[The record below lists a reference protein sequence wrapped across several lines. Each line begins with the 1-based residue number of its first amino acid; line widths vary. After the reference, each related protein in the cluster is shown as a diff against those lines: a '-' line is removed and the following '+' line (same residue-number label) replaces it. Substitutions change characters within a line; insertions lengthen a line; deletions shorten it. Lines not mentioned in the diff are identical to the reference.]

1 MKKIKFMLMCM
12 LAMLTGFSS
21 CSSSDDNDGNKP
33 MTNYVAISADGNT
46 IINEDDD
53 EEVKFN
59 ILIGNTLT
67 ADATI
72 NLSLEENDDNVATI
86 SPSSTIALKA
96 GAKTASFTVKSNKKS
111 LLKSDRVLTVKATFS
126 DANMKTDGKA
136 ATLTIKPD
144 SDIPVLTAEQQKL
157 IEGYKQNLNIDLTK
171 ILGKVKVD
179 TKVTFNDDDKID
191 INDNKDTRSF
201 SGVTII
207 TLSEKATADKPVLKM
222 VSNAMGMAAF
232 NYEMLR
238 KRTVEDTEFW
248 TQMPNGKAVMEN
260 INYDYNKETFTMT
273 LDGIEVNPADMSLKF
288 TGSKVTMYEEKIT
301 TVPFD
306 YTFSAWDRLKAKADA
321 NKSFVVDDGDT
332 KTEVSVK
339 DIIDGGGSLNPYS
352 FFDNTDIVTD
362 GENTDYT
369 TIYVAPTGKIDFTSG
384 KMTFAFP
391 WYLDNTYGCQRVE
404 ATYTFG
410 N

>member
-1 MKKIKFMLMCM
+1 MKKITFMLMCM

-33 MTNYVAISADGNT
+33 MTNYVAISADGNN

-53 EEVKFN
+53 DEVKFN
-59 ILIGNTLT
+59 ILIANTLT

-72 NLSLEENDDNVATI
+72 NLSLEGNDDNVATLT
-86 SPSSTIALKA
+86 PSTIALKA

-248 TQMPNGKAVMEN
+248 TQMPYSKAVMDN

-273 LDGIEVNPADMSLKF
+273 LDGIEVNPDMSLKF
-288 TGSKVTMYEEKIT
+288 TGSKVTMYDEEIT

-321 NKSFVVDDGDT
+321 NESFVVDDGET
-332 KTEVSVK
+332 KTEVPVQE
-339 DIIDGGGSLNPYS
+339 IIDGGGSLNPYT
-352 FFDNTDIVTD
+352 FFDNTDVIAD
-362 GENTDYT
+362 GEETEYK

-391 WYLDNTYGCQRVE
+391 WYLENTSGCQRIE

>member
-1 MKKIKFMLMCM
+1 MKKFKFMLMCM
-12 LAMLTGFSS
+12 LAMLTGFSA
-21 CSSSDDNDGNKP
+21 CSSSDDNDGDKQ
-33 MTNYVAISADGNT
+33 MTNYVSISAAGNN

-72 NLSLEENDDNVATI
+72 NLSLEGNDDNVATLT
-86 SPSSTIALKA
+86 PSTIALKA
-96 GAKTASFTVKSNKKS
+96 GTKTASFTVKSNKKS

-136 ATLTIKPD
+136 VTLTIKPD
-144 SDIPVLTAEQQKL
+144 SDIPILTAEQQKL

-238 KRTVEDTEFW
+238 KKTVEDTENW
-248 TQMPNGKAVMEN
+248 TQMPYGKAVMEN

-273 LDGIEVNPADMSLKF
+273 LDGIEVNPADMTLKF
-288 TGSKVTMYEEKIT
+288 TGSKVNVYEEEIT
-301 TVPFD
+301 TIPFD
-306 YTFSAWDRLKAKADA
+306 YTFSAWDRLKAMADA
-321 NKSFVVDDGDT
+321 NKSFVVDEGDT
-332 KTEVSVK
+332 KTEVSVQ
-339 DIIDGGGSLNPYS
+339 DIIDGGGSLNPYI
-352 FFDNTDIVTD
+352 FFDNTDFIAD
-362 GENTDYT
+362 GEETEYKN
-369 TIYVAPTGKIDFTSG
+369 IYVVPTGKIDFTSG

-391 WYLDNTYGCQRVE
+391 WYLENTYGCQRVE

>member
-1 MKKIKFMLMCM
+1 MKKITFMLMCM
-12 LAMLTGFSS
+12 LAMLTGFSA
-21 CSSSDDNDGNKP
+21 CSSSDNDGDKP
-33 MTNYVAISADGNT
+33 MTNYVSISAEGNN

-53 EEVKFN
+53 DEVKFN

-72 NLSLEENDDNVATI
+72 SLSLEGNDDNVATLT
-86 SPSSTIALKA
+86 PSTISLKA

-126 DANMKTDGKA
+126 DVNMKTDGKA
-136 ATLTIKPD
+136 VTLTIKPD

-222 VSNAMGMAAF
+222 VSNAMGMAAL

-238 KRTVEDTEFW
+238 KKTVEDTEYW
-248 TQMPNGKAVMEN
+248 TQMPYGKAVMEN

-273 LDGIEVNPADMSLKF
+273 LDGIEVNPDMSLKF
-288 TGSKVTMYEEKIT
+288 TGSKVNVYDKEIT

-306 YTFSAWDRLKAKADA
+306 YTFSAWNRLKAMADA
-321 NKSFVVDDGDT
+321 NESFVVDEGET
-332 KTEVSVK
+332 KTKVPVQN
-339 DIIDGGGSLNPYS
+339 IIDGGGSLNPYS
-352 FFDNTDIVTD
+352 FFDNTDVIAD
-362 GENTDYT
+362 GEETEYKN
-369 TIYVAPTGKIDFTSG
+369 IYVAPTGKIDFTNG
-384 KMTFAFP
+384 NMTFAFP
-391 WYLDNTYGCQRVE
+391 WYLENTTGCQRVE

>member
-1 MKKIKFMLMCM
+1 M
-12 LAMLTGFSS
+12 LAMLTGFSA
-21 CSSSDDNDGNKP
+21 CSSSDNDGDKQ
-33 MTNYVAISADGNT
+33 MTNYVSISAEGNN

-72 NLSLEENDDNVATI
+72 SLSLEGNDDNVATL
-86 SPSSTIALKA
+86 SSSTISLKA
-96 GAKTASFTVKSNKKS
+96 GAKTASFTIKSNKKS

-136 ATLTIKPD
+136 VTLTIKPD

-171 ILGKVKVD
+171 ILGKVKVV

-222 VSNAMGMAAF
+222 VSNAMGMATL

-238 KRTVEDTEFW
+238 KKTVEDTEYW
-248 TQMPNGKAVMEN
+248 TQMPFGRAVMEN

-273 LDGIEVNPADMSLKF
+273 LDGIEVNPDMSLKF
-288 TGSKVTMYEEKIT
+288 TGSKVNVYDKEIT

-306 YTFSAWDRLKAKADA
+306 YTFSAWDRLKAMADA
-321 NKSFVVDDGDT
+321 NKSFVVDEGDT
-332 KTEVSVK
+332 KTEVPVQ

-352 FFDNTDIVTD
+352 FFDNTDVVAD
-362 GENTDYT
+362 GEKTEYKN
-369 TIYVAPTGKIDFTSG
+369 IYVAPTGKIDFTNG
-384 KMTFAFP
+384 NMTFAFP
-391 WYLDNTYGCQRVE
+391 WYLENTTGCQRVE

>member
-1 MKKIKFMLMCM
+1 
-12 LAMLTGFSS
+12 
-21 CSSSDDNDGNKP
+21 
-33 MTNYVAISADGNT
+33 
-46 IINEDDD
+46 
-53 EEVKFN
+53 
-59 ILIGNTLT
+59 
-67 ADATI
+67 
-72 NLSLEENDDNVATI
+72 
-86 SPSSTIALKA
+86 
-96 GAKTASFTVKSNKKS
+96 
-111 LLKSDRVLTVKATFS
+111 
-126 DANMKTDGKA
+126 MKTDGKA
-136 ATLTIKPD
+136 VTLTIKPD

-222 VSNAMGMAAF
+222 VSNAMGMATF

-238 KRTVEDTEFW
+238 KKTVEDTESW
-248 TQMPNGKAVMEN
+248 TQMPYSKAVMEN
-260 INYDYNKETFTMT
+260 INYDYNKEKFTMT
-273 LDGIEVNPADMSLKF
+273 LDGIEVNADMSLKF
-288 TGSKVTMYEEKIT
+288 TGSKVTMYEEEIT

-306 YTFSAWDRLKAKADA
+306 YTFSAWDRLKAMADA
-321 NKSFVVDDGDT
+321 NKTFEVDEGDT
-332 KTEVSVK
+332 KANVPVQ

-352 FFDNTDIVTD
+352 FFDNTDVVAD
-362 GENTDYT
+362 GEETKYT
-369 TIYVAPTGKIDFTSG
+369 NIYVAPTGKIDFASG

-391 WYLDNTYGCQRVE
+391 WYLENTYGCQKVE
-404 ATYTFG
+404 AIYTFG

>member
-1 MKKIKFMLMCM
+1 MKKITFMLMCM
-12 LAMLTGFSS
+12 LAILTVFSA
-21 CSSSDDNDGNKP
+21 CSSSDNDGDKP
-33 MTNYVAISADGNT
+33 MTNYVSISAEGNN

-53 EEVKFN
+53 DEVKFN

-72 NLSLEENDDNVATI
+72 NLSLEGNDDNVATL
-86 SPSSTIALKA
+86 SSSTISLKA

-126 DANMKTDGKA
+126 DSNMKTDGKA
-136 ATLTIKPD
+136 VTLTIKPD

-171 ILGKVKVD
+171 ILGKVKVV

-191 INDNKDTRSF
+191 INNNQDTRSF

-238 KRTVEDTEFW
+238 KKTVEDTEYW
-248 TQMPNGKAVMEN
+248 TQMPYGKAVMEN
-260 INYDYNKETFTMT
+260 INYDNKKETFTMT
-273 LDGIEVNPADMSLKF
+273 LDGIEVNPDMSLKF
-288 TGSKVTMYEEKIT
+288 TGSKVNVYDEEIT

-306 YTFSAWDRLKAKADA
+306 YTFSAWNRLKAMADA

-332 KTEVSVK
+332 RTEVPVQ
-339 DIIDGGGSLNPYS
+339 DIIDGGGSLNPYF
-352 FFDNTDIVTD
+352 FFDNTDVIAD
-362 GENTDYT
+362 GEETEYKN
-369 TIYVAPTGKIDFTSG
+369 IYVAPTGKIDFTSG

-391 WYLDNTYGCQRVE
+391 WYLENTNGCQKVE

>member
-1 MKKIKFMLMCM
+1 M
-12 LAMLTGFSS
+12 LAMLTGFSA
-21 CSSSDDNDGNKP
+21 CSSSDNDDDKQ
-33 MTNYVAISADGNT
+33 MTNYVSISAEGNN

-53 EEVKFN
+53 DEVKFN

-72 NLSLEENDDNVATI
+72 SLSLEGNDDNVATLTPTTI
-86 SPSSTIALKA
+86 SLKA

-111 LLKSDRVLTVKATFS
+111 LLKSDRVLTIKATFS

-191 INDNKDTRSF
+191 INDNKNTRSF
-201 SGVTII
+201 SGITII

-238 KRTVEDTEFW
+238 KRTVEDTENW
-248 TQMPNGKAVMEN
+248 TQTPNGKAVMEN

-273 LDGIEVNPADMSLKF
+273 LDGIEVNPDMSLKF
-288 TGSKVTMYEEKIT
+288 TGSKVNIYDEEIT

-306 YTFSAWDRLKAKADA
+306 YTFSAWNRLKAMADA

-332 KTEVSVK
+332 KTEVSVQ
-339 DIIDGGGSLNPYS
+339 DIIGGGGSLNPYS

-391 WYLDNTYGCQRVE
+391 WYLENTYGCQRVE

>member
-1 MKKIKFMLMCM
+1 MKKITFMLMCM
-12 LAMLTGFSS
+12 LAMLTGFSA
-21 CSSSDDNDGNKP
+21 CSSSDNDGDKP
-33 MTNYVAISADGNT
+33 MTNYVSISAEGNN

-53 EEVKFN
+53 DEVKFN

-72 NLSLEENDDNVATI
+72 NLSLEGNDDNVATLT
-86 SPSSTIALKA
+86 PSTIALKA
-96 GAKTASFTVKSNKKS
+96 GAKTASFTVKSNKKN

-136 ATLTIKPD
+136 VTLTIKPD

-191 INDNKDTRSF
+191 INNNKDTRSF

-222 VSNAMGMAAF
+222 VSNAMGMAAL

-238 KRTVEDTEFW
+238 KKTVEDTEYW
-248 TQMPNGKAVMEN
+248 TQMPYGKAVMEN

-273 LDGIEVNPADMSLKF
+273 LDGIEVNRDMSLKF
-288 TGSKVTMYEEKIT
+288 TGSKVNIYDKEIT

-306 YTFSAWDRLKAKADA
+306 YTFSAWNRLKAMADA
-321 NKSFVVDDGDT
+321 NESFVVDEGET
-332 KTEVSVK
+332 KTKVPVQ
-339 DIIDGGGSLNPYS
+339 DIIDGGGSLNPYL
-352 FFDNTDIVTD
+352 FFDNTDVIAD
-362 GENTDYT
+362 GEETEYKN
-369 TIYVAPTGKIDFTSG
+369 IYVAPTGKIDFTNG

-391 WYLDNTYGCQRVE
+391 WYLENTNGCQRVE

>member
-1 MKKIKFMLMCM
+1 MKKFKFILMCM
-12 LAMLTGFSS
+12 LAMLTGFSA
-21 CSSSDDNDGNKP
+21 CSSSDDNDGKQ
-33 MTNYVAISADGNT
+33 MTNYVSISAAGNN

-72 NLSLEENDDNVATI
+72 NLSLEGNDDNVATLT
-86 SPSSTIALKA
+86 PSTIALKA

-136 ATLTIKPD
+136 VTLTINPD

-171 ILGKVKVD
+171 ILGKVKVE

-238 KRTVEDTEFW
+238 KRTVEDTEYW
-248 TQMPNGKAVMEN
+248 TQTPHGKAVMEN
-260 INYDYNKETFTMT
+260 INYDYNKEAFTMT
-273 LDGIEVNPADMSLKF
+273 LDGIEVNPADMTLKF
-288 TGSKVTMYEEKIT
+288 TGSKVDLYGEEIT

-306 YTFSAWDRLKAKADA
+306 YTFSAWDRLKAMADA
-321 NKSFVVDDGDT
+321 NKSFEVDEGDT
-332 KTEVSVK
+332 RTNVPVQE
-339 DIIDGGGSLNPYS
+339 IIDGGGSLNPYS
-352 FFDNTDIVTD
+352 FFDNTDVVAD
-362 GENTDYT
+362 GEATDYKN
-369 TIYVAPTGKIDFTSG
+369 IYVAPTGKIDFTSG

-391 WYLDNTYGCQRVE
+391 WYLNDTYGCQRVE

>member
-1 MKKIKFMLMCM
+1 MKKFKFILMCM
-12 LAMLTGFSS
+12 LAMLTGFSA
-21 CSSSDDNDGNKP
+21 CSSSDDNDGKQ
-33 MTNYVAISADGNT
+33 MTNYVSISAAGNT

-72 NLSLEENDDNVATI
+72 NLSLEGNDDNVATLT
-86 SPSSTIALKA
+86 PSTIALKA

-126 DANMKTDGKA
+126 DANMKTDGKTI
-136 ATLTIKPD
+136 TLTIKPD

-171 ILGKVKVD
+171 ILGKVKVA
-179 TKVTFNDDDKID
+179 TKVTFNNDDKID

-238 KRTVEDTEFW
+238 KRTVEDAENW
-248 TQMPNGKAVMEN
+248 TQMPYGMAVMEN

-273 LDGIEVNPADMSLKF
+273 LDGIEVNPADMTLKF
-288 TGSKVTMYEEKIT
+288 TGSKVNVYDVEIT

-306 YTFSAWDRLKAKADA
+306 YTFSAWNRLKAIADA
-321 NKSFVVDDGDT
+321 NQSFVVDDGDT
-332 KTEVSVK
+332 KTEVSVQ

-352 FFDNTDIVTD
+352 FFDNTDVVAD
-362 GENTDYT
+362 GEETEYN

-391 WYLDNTYGCQRVE
+391 WYLENTYGCQKVE

>member
-1 MKKIKFMLMCM
+1 MKKITFMLMCM
-12 LAMLTGFSS
+12 LAMLTGFSA
-21 CSSSDDNDGNKP
+21 CSSDNNDGDKP
-33 MTNYVAISADGNT
+33 MTNYVSISAEGNN
-46 IINEDDD
+46 IINEDND

-72 NLSLEENDDNVATI
+72 NLSLEGNDDNVATI
-86 SPSSTIALKA
+86 SPSTIALKA

-136 ATLTIKPD
+136 VTLTIKPD

-171 ILGKVKVD
+171 ILGKVKVE
-179 TKVTFNDDDKID
+179 TLVTFNDDDKID
-191 INDNKDTRSF
+191 INDNKETRSF

-238 KRTVEDTEFW
+238 KKTVEDTEYY
-248 TQMPNGKAVMEN
+248 TQTPYGQAVMEN
-260 INYDYNKETFTMT
+260 IKYDFNKETFTMT
-273 LDGIEVNPADMSLKF
+273 LDGIEVNADMTLSF
-288 TGSKVTMYEEKIT
+288 TGKKTTIYEEEIT

-306 YTFSAWDRLKAKADA
+306 YTFSAWTRLKEMADA
-321 NKSFVVDDGDT
+321 GKNFIVDDGDS
-332 KTEVSVK
+332 KTETPVQ
-339 DIIDGGGSLNPYS
+339 DIIDGGGTLNPYA
-352 FFDNTDIVTD
+352 FFDNIDV
-362 GENTDYT
+362 
-369 TIYVAPTGKIDFTSG
+369 VADAEKTEYKNIFVVPTGKIDFANG

-391 WYLDNTYGCQRVE
+391 WYLENAYGCQKVE

>member
-1 MKKIKFMLMCM
+1 M
-12 LAMLTGFSS
+12 LALLTGFSA
-21 CSSSDDNDGNKP
+21 CSSSDNDGDKP
-33 MTNYVAISADGNT
+33 MTNYVSISAEGNN

-53 EEVKFN
+53 DEVKFN

-72 NLSLEENDDNVATI
+72 NLSLEGNDDNVATL
-86 SPSSTIALKA
+86 SSSTISLKA

-136 ATLTIKPD
+136 VTLTIKPD

-191 INDNKDTRSF
+191 INNKDTRSF

-222 VSNAMGMAAF
+222 VSNAMGMATF

-238 KRTVEDTEFW
+238 KKTVEDTEYW
-248 TQMPNGKAVMEN
+248 TQMPYGEAVMEN

-273 LDGIEVNPADMSLKF
+273 LDGIEVNPDMSLKF
-288 TGSKVTMYEEKIT
+288 TGSKVNVYDKEIT

-306 YTFSAWDRLKAKADA
+306 YTFSAWNRLKAMADA
-321 NKSFVVDDGDT
+321 NESFVVDEGET
-332 KTEVSVK
+332 KTKIPVQ
-339 DIIDGGGSLNPYS
+339 DIIDGGGSLNPYL
-352 FFDNTDIVTD
+352 FFDNTDVIAD
-362 GENTDYT
+362 GEETEYKN
-369 TIYVAPTGKIDFTSG
+369 IYVAPTGKIDFTNG

-391 WYLDNTYGCQRVE
+391 WYLENTNGCQRVE

>member
-1 MKKIKFMLMCM
+1 MKKFKFILMCM
-12 LAMLTGFSS
+12 LAMLTGFSA
-21 CSSSDDNDGNKP
+21 CSSSDDNDGKQ
-33 MTNYVAISADGNT
+33 MTNYVSISAAGNN

-72 NLSLEENDDNVATI
+72 NLSLEGNDDNVATLT
-86 SPSSTIALKA
+86 PSTIALKA

-136 ATLTIKPD
+136 VTLTIKPD

-238 KRTVEDTEFW
+238 KRTVEDAENW
-248 TQMPNGKAVMEN
+248 TQMPYGMAVMEN

-273 LDGIEVNPADMSLKF
+273 LDGIEVNPADMTLKF
-288 TGSKVTMYEEKIT
+288 TGSKVNVYDVEIT

-306 YTFSAWDRLKAKADA
+306 YTFSAWNRLKAIADA
-321 NKSFVVDDGDT
+321 NQSFVVDDGDT
-332 KTEVSVK
+332 KTEVSVQ

-352 FFDNTDIVTD
+352 FFDNTDVVTD
-362 GENTDYT
+362 GEETEYN

-391 WYLDNTYGCQRVE
+391 WYLENTYGCQKVE

>member
-1 MKKIKFMLMCM
+1 MKKITFMLMCM
-12 LAMLTGFSS
+12 LAMLTGFSA
-21 CSSSDDNDGNKP
+21 CSSSDDNDDNKQ
-33 MTNYVAISADGNT
+33 MTNYVSISAEGNN

-53 EEVKFN
+53 DEVKFN

-72 NLSLEENDDNVATI
+72 SLSLEGNDDNVATLT
-86 SPSSTIALKA
+86 PSTIALKA
-96 GAKTASFTVKSNKKS
+96 GAKTASFTIKSNKKS

-126 DANMKTDGKA
+126 DSNMKTDGKA
-136 ATLTIKPD
+136 VTLTIKPD

-238 KRTVEDTEFW
+238 KKTVEDTEFW
-248 TQMPNGKAVMEN
+248 TQMPYSKAVMEH

-273 LDGIEVNPADMSLKF
+273 LDGIEVNPDMSLKF
-288 TGSKVTMYEEKIT
+288 TGSKVTVSDEEIT

-306 YTFSAWDRLKAKADA
+306 YTFSAWDRLKAMADA
-321 NKSFVVDDGDT
+321 NESFVVDEGET
-332 KTEVSVK
+332 KTEVPVQ

-352 FFDNTDIVTD
+352 FFDNTDVVAD
-362 GENTDYT
+362 GEETEYN
-369 TIYVAPTGKIDFTSG
+369 TIYVAPTGKIDFTTG

-391 WYLDNTYGCQRVE
+391 WYLENTYGCQRVE

>member
-1 MKKIKFMLMCM
+1 MCM
-12 LAMLTGFSS
+12 LAMLTGFSA
-21 CSSSDDNDGNKP
+21 CSSSDDNDGKQ
-33 MTNYVAISADGNT
+33 MTNYVSISAAGNN

-72 NLSLEENDDNVATI
+72 NLSLEGNDDNVATLT
-86 SPSSTIALKA
+86 PSTIALKA

-136 ATLTIKPD
+136 VTLTIKPD

-171 ILGKVKVD
+171 ILGKVKVK
-179 TKVTFNDDDKID
+179 TEVTFNDDDKID
-191 INDNKDTRSF
+191 INDNKGTRSF

-238 KRTVEDTEFW
+238 KRTVEDAENW
-248 TQMPNGKAVMEN
+248 TQMPYGKAVMEN

-273 LDGIEVNPADMSLKF
+273 LDGIEVNPDKSLKF
-288 TGSKVTMYEEKIT
+288 TGSKVNVYDVEIT

-306 YTFSAWDRLKAKADA
+306 YTFSAWDRLKAMADA
-321 NKSFVVDDGDT
+321 NRSFVVDEGDT
-332 KTEVSVK
+332 KIEVPVQK
-339 DIIDGGGSLNPYS
+339 IIDGGGSLNPYS
-352 FFDNTDIVTD
+352 FFDNTDVVAD
-362 GENTDYT
+362 GEETDYKN
-369 TIYVAPTGKIDFTSG
+369 IYVAPTGKIDFTSSN
-384 KMTFAFP
+384 MTFTFP
-391 WYLDNTYGCQRVE
+391 WYLENTYGCQKVE

>member
-1 MKKIKFMLMCM
+1 MKKFKFMLMCM
-12 LAMLTGFSS
+12 LAMLTGFSA
-21 CSSSDDNDGNKP
+21 CSSSDDNDGDKQ
-33 MTNYVAISADGNT
+33 MTNYVSISAAGNN

-59 ILIGNTLT
+59 ILIGNT

-72 NLSLEENDDNVATI
+72 NLSLEGNDDNVATLT
-86 SPSSTIALKA
+86 PSTIALKA

-136 ATLTIKPD
+136 VTLTIKPD

-238 KRTVEDTEFW
+238 KKTVEDTENW
-248 TQMPNGKAVMEN
+248 TQMPYGKAVMEN

-273 LDGIEVNPADMSLKF
+273 LDGIEVNPADMTLKF
-288 TGSKVTMYEEKIT
+288 TGSKVNVYEEEIT
-301 TVPFD
+301 TIPFD
-306 YTFSAWDRLKAKADA
+306 YTFSAWDRLKAMADA
-321 NKSFVVDDGDT
+321 NKSFVVDEGDT
-332 KTEVSVK
+332 KTEVSVQ
-339 DIIDGGGSLNPYS
+339 DIIDGGGSLNPYT
-352 FFDNTDIVTD
+352 FFDNTDFIAD
-362 GENTDYT
+362 GEETEYKN
-369 TIYVAPTGKIDFTSG
+369 IYVVPTGKIDFTSG

-391 WYLDNTYGCQRVE
+391 WYLENTYGCQRVE

>member
-1 MKKIKFMLMCM
+1 MKKITFMLMCM
-12 LAMLTGFSS
+12 LAMLTGFSA
-21 CSSSDDNDGNKP
+21 CSSSDNDDDKQ
-33 MTNYVAISADGNT
+33 MTNYVSISAEGNN

-53 EEVKFN
+53 DEVKFN

-72 NLSLEENDDNVATI
+72 SFSLEGNDDNVATLT
-86 SPSSTIALKA
+86 PSTISLKA

-136 ATLTIKPD
+136 VTLTIKPD

-238 KRTVEDTEFW
+238 KRTVEDTENW
-248 TQMPNGKAVMEN
+248 TQMPYGKAVMEH

-273 LDGIEVNPADMSLKF
+273 LDGIEVNQNMSLKF
-288 TGSKVTMYEEKIT
+288 TGSKVNVLEEEIT

-306 YTFSAWDRLKAKADA
+306 YTFSAWDRLKAMADA

-332 KTEVSVK
+332 KTEVSVQ

-352 FFDNTDIVTD
+352 FFDNTDVVAD
-362 GENTDYT
+362 GEETEYN
-369 TIYVAPTGKIDFTSG
+369 TIYIAPTGKIDFTSG

-391 WYLDNTYGCQRVE
+391 WYLENTYGCQRVE

>member
-1 MKKIKFMLMCM
+1 MKKITFMLMCM
-12 LAMLTGFSS
+12 LAMLTGFSA
-21 CSSSDDNDGNKP
+21 CSSSDNDDDKQ
-33 MTNYVAISADGNT
+33 MTNYVSISAEGNN

-53 EEVKFN
+53 DEVKFN

-72 NLSLEENDDNVATI
+72 SLSLEGNDDNVATLTPTTI
-86 SPSSTIALKA
+86 SLKA

-111 LLKSDRVLTVKATFS
+111 LLKSDRVLTIKATFS

-136 ATLTIKPD
+136 VTLTIKPD

-238 KRTVEDTEFW
+238 KRTVEDTENW
-248 TQMPNGKAVMEN
+248 TQMPYGKAVMEH

-273 LDGIEVNPADMSLKF
+273 LDGIEVNQNMSLKF
-288 TGSKVTMYEEKIT
+288 TGSKVNVLEEEIT

-306 YTFSAWDRLKAKADA
+306 YTFSAWDRLKAMADA
-321 NKSFVVDDGDT
+321 NESFVVDDGDT
-332 KTEVSVK
+332 KTKVSVQ

-352 FFDNTDIVTD
+352 FFDNTDVVAD
-362 GENTDYT
+362 GEETEYN
-369 TIYVAPTGKIDFTSG
+369 TIYIAPTGKIDFTSG

-391 WYLDNTYGCQRVE
+391 WYLENTYGCQRVE

>member
-1 MKKIKFMLMCM
+1 MKKITFMLMCM
-12 LAMLTGFSS
+12 LAMLTGFSA
-21 CSSSDDNDGNKP
+21 CSSSDNDGDKP
-33 MTNYVAISADGNT
+33 MTNYVSISAEGNN

-53 EEVKFN
+53 DEVKFN

-72 NLSLEENDDNVATI
+72 NLSLEGNDDNVATL
-86 SPSSTIALKA
+86 SPSTISLKA

-126 DANMKTDGKA
+126 DSNMKTDGKA
-136 ATLTIKPD
+136 VTLTIKPD

-191 INDNKDTRSF
+191 INNNKDTRSF

-222 VSNAMGMAAF
+222 VSNAMGMATF

-238 KRTVEDTEFW
+238 KKTVEDTEYW
-248 TQMPNGKAVMEN
+248 TQMPYGKAVMEN

-273 LDGIEVNPADMSLKF
+273 LDGIEVNPDMSLKF
-288 TGSKVTMYEEKIT
+288 TGSKVNVYDKEIT

-306 YTFSAWDRLKAKADA
+306 YTFSAWNRLKAMADA
-321 NKSFVVDDGDT
+321 NESFVVDEGET
-332 KTEVSVK
+332 KTKIPVQ
-339 DIIDGGGSLNPYS
+339 DIIDGGGSLNPYL
-352 FFDNTDIVTD
+352 FFDNTDVIAD
-362 GENTDYT
+362 GEETEYKN
-369 TIYVAPTGKIDFTSG
+369 IYVAPTGKIDFTNG

-391 WYLDNTYGCQRVE
+391 WYLENTNGCQRVE

>member
-1 MKKIKFMLMCM
+1 MKKITFMLMCM
-12 LAMLTGFSS
+12 LAMLTGFSA
-21 CSSSDDNDGNKP
+21 CSSDNDGDKP
-33 MTNYVAISADGNT
+33 MTNYVSISADGNT

-86 SPSSTIALKA
+86 SPSTIALKA

-136 ATLTIKPD
+136 VTLTIKPD

-171 ILGKVKVD
+171 ILGKVKVE

-191 INDNKDTRSF
+191 INDNNDTRSF
-201 SGVTII
+201 SGITII

-238 KRTVEDTEFW
+238 KRTVEDTENW
-248 TQMPNGKAVMEN
+248 TQMPYGNAVMEN
-260 INYDYNKETFTMT
+260 INYNYNKETFTMT
-273 LDGIEVNPADMSLKF
+273 LDGIEVNPDMSLKF

-306 YTFSAWDRLKAKADA
+306 YTFSAWDRLKAMADA
-321 NKSFVVDDGDT
+321 NKSFVVDEGDT
-332 KTEVSVK
+332 KTEVSVQ

-391 WYLDNTYGCQRVE
+391 WYLENTYGCQRVE

>member
-1 MKKIKFMLMCM
+1 MKKITFMLMCM
-12 LAMLTGFSS
+12 LAMLTGFSA
-21 CSSSDDNDGNKP
+21 CSNDNNDGDKQ
-33 MTNYVAISADGNT
+33 MTNYVSISAAGNN

-72 NLSLEENDDNVATI
+72 NLSLEGNDDNVATLT
-86 SPSSTIALKA
+86 PSTIALKA

-136 ATLTIKPD
+136 VTLTIKPD

-222 VSNAMGMAAF
+222 VSNAMGMATF

-238 KRTVEDTEFW
+238 KRTVEDAENW
-248 TQMPNGKAVMEN
+248 TQMPYGKAVMEN

-273 LDGIEVNPADMSLKF
+273 LDGIEVNPDMSLKF
-288 TGSKVTMYEEKIT
+288 TGSKVNVYDAEIT

-306 YTFSAWDRLKAKADA
+306 YTFSAWDRLKAMADA
-321 NKSFVVDDGDT
+321 NKSFVVDDGET
-332 KTEVSVK
+332 KTGVSVQ
-339 DIIDGGGSLNPYS
+339 DIIDGGGSLNPYF
-352 FFDNTDIVTD
+352 FFDNTDVVADAEET
-362 GENTDYT
+362 EYN
-369 TIYVAPTGKIDFTSG
+369 TIYVAPTGKIDFASS

>member
-1 MKKIKFMLMCM
+1 MKKITFMLMCM
-12 LAMLTGFSS
+12 LAMLTGFSA
-21 CSSSDDNDGNKP
+21 CSSSDNDDDKQ
-33 MTNYVAISADGNT
+33 MTNYVSISAEGNN

-72 NLSLEENDDNVATI
+72 SLSLEGNDDNVATLT
-86 SPSSTIALKA
+86 PSTISLKA

-136 ATLTIKPD
+136 VTLTIKPD

-238 KRTVEDTEFW
+238 KRTVEDTENW
-248 TQMPNGKAVMEN
+248 TQMPYGKAVMEH

-273 LDGIEVNPADMSLKF
+273 LDGIEVNQNMSLKF
-288 TGSKVTMYEEKIT
+288 TGSKVNVLEEEIT

-306 YTFSAWDRLKAKADA
+306 YTFSAWDRLKAMADA

-332 KTEVSVK
+332 KTEVSVQ

-352 FFDNTDIVTD
+352 FFDNTDVVAD
-362 GENTDYT
+362 GEETEYN
-369 TIYVAPTGKIDFTSG
+369 TIYIAPTGKIDFTSG

-391 WYLDNTYGCQRVE
+391 WYLENTYGCQRVE

>member
-1 MKKIKFMLMCM
+1 MKKITFMLMCM
-12 LAMLTGFSS
+12 LAMLTGFSA
-21 CSSSDDNDGNKP
+21 CSSSDNDGDKQ
-33 MTNYVAISADGNT
+33 MTNYVSISAEGNN

-72 NLSLEENDDNVATI
+72 SLSLEGNDDNVATLT
-86 SPSSTIALKA
+86 PSTISLKA

-111 LLKSDRVLTVKATFS
+111 LLKSDRVLTIKATFS

-136 ATLTIKPD
+136 VTLTIKPD

-191 INDNKDTRSF
+191 INNNKDTRSF

-222 VSNAMGMAAF
+222 VSNAMGMAAL

-238 KRTVEDTEFW
+238 KKTVEDTEYW
-248 TQMPNGKAVMEN
+248 TQMPYGRAVMEH

-273 LDGIEVNPADMSLKF
+273 LDGIEVNTDMSLKF
-288 TGSKVTMYEEKIT
+288 TGSKVNVYDKEIT

-306 YTFSAWDRLKAKADA
+306 YTFSAWNRLKAMADA
-321 NKSFVVDDGDT
+321 NESFVVDEGET
-332 KTEVSVK
+332 KTKIPVQ
-339 DIIDGGGSLNPYS
+339 DIIDGGGSLNPYL
-352 FFDNTDIVTD
+352 FFDNTDVIAD
-362 GENTDYT
+362 GEETEYKN
-369 TIYVAPTGKIDFTSG
+369 IYVAPTGKIDFTNG

-391 WYLDNTYGCQRVE
+391 WYLENTNGCQRVE

>member
-1 MKKIKFMLMCM
+1 MKKITFMLMCM
-12 LAMLTGFSS
+12 LAMLTGFSA
-21 CSSSDDNDGNKP
+21 CSSDNNDGDKQ
-33 MTNYVAISADGNT
+33 MTNYVSISAEGNN

-72 NLSLEENDDNVATI
+72 NLSLEGNDDNVATI
-86 SPSSTIALKA
+86 SPSTIALKA

-111 LLKSDRVLTVKATFS
+111 LLKSDRVLTVKAIFS

-136 ATLTIKPD
+136 VTLTIKPD

-171 ILGKVKVD
+171 ILGKVKVE
-179 TKVTFNDDDKID
+179 TLVTFNDDDKID
-191 INDNKDTRSF
+191 INDNKETRSF

-238 KRTVEDTEFW
+238 KKTVEDTEYY
-248 TQMPNGKAVMEN
+248 TQTPYGQAVMEN
-260 INYDYNKETFTMT
+260 IKYDFNKETFTMT
-273 LDGIEVNPADMSLKF
+273 LDGIEVNADMTLSF
-288 TGSKVTMYEEKIT
+288 TGKKTTIYEEEIT

-306 YTFSAWDRLKAKADA
+306 YTFSAWTRLKEMADA
-321 NKSFVVDDGDT
+321 GKSFIVDDGDS
-332 KTEVSVK
+332 KTETPVQ
-339 DIIDGGGSLNPYS
+339 DIIDGGGTLNPYA
-352 FFDNTDIVTD
+352 FFDNTDV
-362 GENTDYT
+362 
-369 TIYVAPTGKIDFTSG
+369 VADAEKTEYKNIFVVPTGKIDFANG

-391 WYLDNTYGCQRVE
+391 WYLENAYGCQRVE
-404 ATYTFG
+404 ATYIFG

>member
-1 MKKIKFMLMCM
+1 M
-12 LAMLTGFSS
+12 A
-21 CSSSDDNDGNKP
+21 
-33 MTNYVAISADGNT
+33 
-46 IINEDDD
+46 
-53 EEVKFN
+53 
-59 ILIGNTLT
+59 TLT
-67 ADATI
+67 
-72 NLSLEENDDNVATI
+72 
-86 SPSSTIALKA
+86 PSTIALKA

-111 LLKSDRVLTVKATFS
+111 LLKSDRVLTVKAIFS

-136 ATLTIKPD
+136 VTLTIKPD

-222 VSNAMGMAAF
+222 VSNAMGMATF

-238 KRTVEDTEFW
+238 KRTVEDAENW
-248 TQMPNGKAVMEN
+248 TQMPYGKAVMEN

-273 LDGIEVNPADMSLKF
+273 LDGIEVNPDMSLKF
-288 TGSKVTMYEEKIT
+288 TGSKVNVYDAEIT

-306 YTFSAWDRLKAKADA
+306 YTFSAWDRLKAMADA
-321 NKSFVVDDGDT
+321 NKSFVVDDGET
-332 KTEVSVK
+332 KTEVSVQ
-339 DIIDGGGSLNPYS
+339 DIIDGGGSLNPYF
-352 FFDNTDIVTD
+352 FFDNTDVVADAEET
-362 GENTDYT
+362 EYN
-369 TIYVAPTGKIDFTSG
+369 TIYVAPTGKIDFASS

>member
-1 MKKIKFMLMCM
+1 M
-12 LAMLTGFSS
+12 LAMLTGFSA
-21 CSSSDDNDGNKP
+21 CSSSDDNDGDKQ
-33 MTNYVAISADGNT
+33 MTNYVSISAEGNN

-53 EEVKFN
+53 DEVKFN

-72 NLSLEENDDNVATI
+72 SLSLEGNDDNVATL
-86 SPSSTIALKA
+86 SPSTISLKA

-136 ATLTIKPD
+136 VTLTIKPD

-238 KRTVEDTEFW
+238 KRTVEDTENW
-248 TQMPNGKAVMEN
+248 TQMPYGKAVMEN

-273 LDGIEVNPADMSLKF
+273 LDGIEVNPDMSLKF
-288 TGSKVTMYEEKIT
+288 TGSKVNVYDVEIT

-306 YTFSAWDRLKAKADA
+306 YTFSAWDRLKTMADA
-321 NKSFVVDDGDT
+321 NKSFVVDDGET
-332 KTEVSVK
+332 KTNVPVQ
-339 DIIDGGGSLNPYS
+339 DIIEGGGSLNPYS
-352 FFDNTDIVTD
+352 FFDNTDVVAD
-362 GENTDYT
+362 GEETGYT
-369 TIYVAPTGKIDFTSG
+369 TIYIAPTGKIDFTTG

>member
-1 MKKIKFMLMCM
+1 MKKITFMLMCM
-12 LAMLTGFSS
+12 LAMLTGFSA
-21 CSSSDDNDGNKP
+21 CSSSDNDDDKQ
-33 MTNYVAISADGNT
+33 MTNYVSISAEGNN

-53 EEVKFN
+53 DEVKFN

-72 NLSLEENDDNVATI
+72 NLSLEGNDDNVATL
-86 SPSSTIALKA
+86 SPSTIALKA

-111 LLKSDRVLTVKATFS
+111 LLKSDRVLTIKATFS

-136 ATLTIKPD
+136 VTLTIKPD

-171 ILGKVKVD
+171 VLGKVKVE

-191 INDNKDTRSF
+191 INDNKETRSF

-238 KRTVEDTEFW
+238 KRTVEDTENW
-248 TQMPNGKAVMEN
+248 TQMPYGKAVMEN

-273 LDGIEVNPADMSLKF
+273 LDGIEVSPNMSLKF
-288 TGSKVTMYEEKIT
+288 TGSKVNVLEEEIT

-306 YTFSAWDRLKAKADA
+306 YTFSAWDRLKAMADA

-332 KTEVSVK
+332 KTEVSVQ
-339 DIIDGGGSLNPYS
+339 DIIGGGGSLNPYS

-369 TIYVAPTGKIDFTSG
+369 TIYVAPTGKIDFTKG

-391 WYLDNTYGCQRVE
+391 WYLENTYGCQRVE

>member
-1 MKKIKFMLMCM
+1 MKKITFMLMCM
-12 LAMLTGFSS
+12 LAMLTGFSA
-21 CSSSDDNDGNKP
+21 CSSSDNDGDKP
-33 MTNYVAISADGNT
+33 MTNYVSISAEGNN

-53 EEVKFN
+53 DEVKFN

-72 NLSLEENDDNVATI
+72 NLSLEGNDDNVATL
-86 SPSSTIALKA
+86 SLSTIALKA

-136 ATLTIKPD
+136 VTLTIKPD

-222 VSNAMGMAAF
+222 VSNAMGMAAL

-238 KRTVEDTEFW
+238 KKTVEDTEYW
-248 TQMPNGKAVMEN
+248 TQMPYGKAVMEN

-273 LDGIEVNPADMSLKF
+273 LDGIEVNTDMSLKF
-288 TGSKVTMYEEKIT
+288 TGSKVNVYDEEIT

-306 YTFSAWDRLKAKADA
+306 YTFSAWNRLKAMADA

-332 KTEVSVK
+332 RTEVPVQ

-352 FFDNTDIVTD
+352 FFDNTDVVAD
-362 GENTDYT
+362 GEDTDYT
-369 TIYVAPTGKIDFTSG
+369 TIYVAPTGKIDFTTG

-391 WYLDNTYGCQRVE
+391 WYLENTNGCQRVE

>member
-1 MKKIKFMLMCM
+1 MKKITFMLMCM
-12 LAMLTGFSS
+12 LAMLTGFSA
-21 CSSSDDNDGNKP
+21 CSSSDDNDGDKQ
-33 MTNYVAISADGNT
+33 MTNYVSISTEGNN

-53 EEVKFN
+53 DEVKFN

-72 NLSLEENDDNVATI
+72 NLSLEGNDDNVATLT
-86 SPSSTIALKA
+86 PSTIALKA

-136 ATLTIKPD
+136 VTLTIKPD

-171 ILGKVKVD
+171 ILGKVKVE

-191 INDNKDTRSF
+191 INDNNDTRSF
-201 SGVTII
+201 RGVTII

-222 VSNAMGMAAF
+222 VSNAMGMATF

-238 KRTVEDTEFW
+238 KKTVEDTEYW
-248 TQMPNGKAVMEN
+248 TQMPYSKAVMEN

-288 TGSKVTMYEEKIT
+288 TGSKVNVYEDEIT

-306 YTFSAWDRLKAKADA
+306 YTFSAWDRLKAMADA
-321 NKSFVVDDGDT
+321 NKLFVVDDGDT
-332 KTEVSVK
+332 KTKVSVQE
-339 DIIDGGGSLNPYS
+339 IIDGGGSLNPYL
-352 FFDNTDIVTD
+352 FFDNTDIVAD
-362 GENTDYT
+362 GEKTDYKN
-369 TIYVAPTGKIDFTSG
+369 IYIAPTGKIDFASG
-384 KMTFAFP
+384 QMTFAFP
-391 WYLDNTYGCQRVE
+391 WYLENTSGCQRIE
-404 ATYTFG
+404 ATYKFG

>member
-1 MKKIKFMLMCM
+1 MKKITFMLMCM
-12 LAMLTGFSS
+12 LAMLTGFSA
-21 CSSSDDNDGNKP
+21 CSSSDDNDGDKQ
-33 MTNYVAISADGNT
+33 MTNYVSISTEGNN

-53 EEVKFN
+53 DEVKFN

-72 NLSLEENDDNVATI
+72 NLSLEGNDDNVATLT
-86 SPSSTIALKA
+86 PSTIALKA

-136 ATLTIKPD
+136 VTLTIKPD

-171 ILGKVKVD
+171 ILGKVKVE

-191 INDNKDTRSF
+191 INDNNDTRSF
-201 SGVTII
+201 RGVTII

-222 VSNAMGMAAF
+222 VSNAMGMATF

-238 KRTVEDTEFW
+238 KKTVEDTEYW
-248 TQMPNGKAVMEN
+248 TQMPYSKAVMEN

-288 TGSKVTMYEEKIT
+288 TGSKVNVYEGEIT

-306 YTFSAWDRLKAKADA
+306 YTFSAWDRLKAMADA
-321 NKSFVVDDGDT
+321 NKLFVVDDGDT
-332 KTEVSVK
+332 KTKVSVQE
-339 DIIDGGGSLNPYS
+339 IIDGGGSLNPYL
-352 FFDNTDIVTD
+352 FFDNTDIVAD
-362 GENTDYT
+362 GEKTDYKN
-369 TIYVAPTGKIDFTSG
+369 IYIAPTGKIDFASG
-384 KMTFAFP
+384 QMTFAFP
-391 WYLDNTYGCQRVE
+391 WYLENTSGCQRIE
-404 ATYTFG
+404 ATYKFG

>member
-1 MKKIKFMLMCM
+1 MCM
-12 LAMLTGFSS
+12 LAMLTGFSA
-21 CSSSDDNDGNKP
+21 CSSSDDNDGKQ
-33 MTNYVAISADGNT
+33 MTNYVSISAAGNN
-46 IINEDDD
+46 IINEDDH

-72 NLSLEENDDNVATI
+72 NLSLEGNDDNVATLT
-86 SPSSTIALKA
+86 PSTIALKA

-136 ATLTIKPD
+136 VTLTIKPD

-171 ILGKVKVD
+171 ILGKVKVA

-238 KRTVEDTEFW
+238 KRTVEDAENW
-248 TQMPNGKAVMEN
+248 TQTPYGKAVMEN
-260 INYDYNKETFTMT
+260 INYDNKKETFTMT
-273 LDGIEVNPADMSLKF
+273 LDGIEVNADMSLKF
-288 TGSKVTMYEEKIT
+288 TGSKVTVYDEEIT

-306 YTFSAWDRLKAKADA
+306 YTFSAWDRLKAMADA
-321 NKSFVVDDGDT
+321 KESFVVDEGET
-332 KTEVSVK
+332 KTEVPVQ

-352 FFDNTDIVTD
+352 FFDNTDVVAD
-362 GENTDYT
+362 GKETEYK

-391 WYLDNTYGCQRVE
+391 WYLENTYGCQRVE

>member
-1 MKKIKFMLMCM
+1 MKKITFMLMCI
-12 LAMLTGFSS
+12 LAMLTGFSA
-21 CSSSDDNDGNKP
+21 CSSSDNDGDKQ
-33 MTNYVAISADGNT
+33 MTNYVSISAEGNN

-53 EEVKFN
+53 DEVKFN

-72 NLSLEENDDNVATI
+72 NLSLEGNDDNVATL
-86 SPSSTIALKA
+86 SSSTISLKA

-136 ATLTIKPD
+136 VTLTIKPD

-222 VSNAMGMAAF
+222 VSNAMGMAAL

-238 KRTVEDTEFW
+238 KKTVEDTEYW
-248 TQMPNGKAVMEN
+248 TQMPYGKAVMEN

-273 LDGIEVNPADMSLKF
+273 LDGIEVNTDMSLKF
-288 TGSKVTMYEEKIT
+288 TGSKVNVYDEEIT

-306 YTFSAWDRLKAKADA
+306 YTFSAWNRLKAMADA

-332 KTEVSVK
+332 RTEVPVQ

-352 FFDNTDIVTD
+352 FFDNTDVVAD
-362 GENTDYT
+362 GEDTDYT
-369 TIYVAPTGKIDFTSG
+369 TIYVAPTGKIDFTTG

-391 WYLDNTYGCQRVE
+391 WYFENTNGCQRVE

>member
-1 MKKIKFMLMCM
+1 MKKITFMLMCM
-12 LAMLTGFSS
+12 LAMLTGFSA
-21 CSSSDDNDGNKP
+21 CSSDNNDGDKP
-33 MTNYVAISADGNT
+33 MTNYVSISAEGNN

-72 NLSLEENDDNVATI
+72 NLSLEGNDDNVATI
-86 SPSSTIALKA
+86 SPSTIALKA
-96 GAKTASFTVKSNKKS
+96 GAKTASFTVKSNKKG

-136 ATLTIKPD
+136 VTLTIKPD

-238 KRTVEDTEFW
+238 KKTVEDTEYY
-248 TQMPNGKAVMEN
+248 TQTPYGQAVMEN
-260 INYDYNKETFTMT
+260 IKYDFNKETFTMT
-273 LDGIEVNPADMSLKF
+273 LDGIEVNADMTLSF
-288 TGSKVTMYEEKIT
+288 TGKKTTIYEEEIT

-306 YTFSAWDRLKAKADA
+306 YTFSAWIRLKEMADA
-321 NKSFVVDDGDT
+321 GKSFIVDDGES
-332 KTEVSVK
+332 KTETPVQ
-339 DIIDGGGSLNPYS
+339 DIIDGGGTLNPYA
-352 FFDNTDIVTD
+352 FFDNIDV
-362 GENTDYT
+362 
-369 TIYVAPTGKIDFTSG
+369 VADAGKTEYKNIFVVPTGKIDFANG

-391 WYLDNTYGCQRVE
+391 WYFENAYGCQKVE

>member
-1 MKKIKFMLMCM
+1 MKKITFMLMCI
-12 LAMLTGFSS
+12 LAMLTGFSA
-21 CSSSDDNDGNKP
+21 CSSSDNDGDKP
-33 MTNYVAISADGNT
+33 MTNYVSISAEGNN

-53 EEVKFN
+53 DEVKFN

-72 NLSLEENDDNVATI
+72 NLSLEGNDDNVATLT
-86 SPSSTIALKA
+86 PSTISLKA
-96 GAKTASFTVKSNKKS
+96 GTKTASFTVKSNKKS

-136 ATLTIKPD
+136 VTLTIKPD

-171 ILGKVKVD
+171 ILGKVKVE

-222 VSNAMGMAAF
+222 VSNAMGMAAL

-238 KRTVEDTEFW
+238 KKTVEDTEYW
-248 TQMPNGKAVMEN
+248 TQMPYGKAVMEH
-260 INYDYNKETFTMT
+260 INYDYKKEAFTMI
-273 LDGIEVNPADMSLKF
+273 LDGIEVNTDMSLKF
-288 TGSKVTMYEEKIT
+288 TGSKVNVLEEEIT

-306 YTFSAWDRLKAKADA
+306 YTFSAWDRLKAMADA
-321 NKSFVVDDGDT
+321 NQSFVVDDGDT
-332 KTEVSVK
+332 RTEVPVQN
-339 DIIDGGGSLNPYS
+339 IIDGGGSLNPYS
-352 FFDNTDIVTD
+352 FFDNTDVIAD
-362 GENTDYT
+362 GEETEYKN
-369 TIYVAPTGKIDFTSG
+369 IYVAPTGKIDFTTG

-391 WYLDNTYGCQRVE
+391 WYLENTNGCQRVE

>member
-1 MKKIKFMLMCM
+1 MKKITFMLMYM
-12 LAMLTGFSS
+12 LALLTGFSA
-21 CSSSDDNDGNKP
+21 CSSSDNDGDKP
-33 MTNYVAISADGNT
+33 MTNYVSISAEGNN

-53 EEVKFN
+53 DEVKFN

-72 NLSLEENDDNVATI
+72 NLSLEGNDDNVATL
-86 SPSSTIALKA
+86 SSSTISLKA

-136 ATLTIKPD
+136 VTLTIKPD

-191 INDNKDTRSF
+191 INNNKDTRSF

-222 VSNAMGMAAF
+222 VSNAMGMATF

-238 KRTVEDTEFW
+238 KKTVEDTEYW
-248 TQMPNGKAVMEN
+248 TQMPYGEAVMEN

-273 LDGIEVNPADMSLKF
+273 LDGIEVNPDMSLKF
-288 TGSKVTMYEEKIT
+288 TGSKVNVYDKEIT

-306 YTFSAWDRLKAKADA
+306 YTFSAWNRLKAMADA
-321 NKSFVVDDGDT
+321 NESFVVDEGET
-332 KTEVSVK
+332 KTKIPVQ
-339 DIIDGGGSLNPYS
+339 DIIDGGGSLNPYL
-352 FFDNTDIVTD
+352 FFDNTDVIAD
-362 GENTDYT
+362 GEETEYKN
-369 TIYVAPTGKIDFTSG
+369 IYVAPTGKIDFTNG

-391 WYLDNTYGCQRVE
+391 WYLENTNGCQRVE

>member
-1 MKKIKFMLMCM
+1 M
-12 LAMLTGFSS
+12 LAMLTGFSA
-21 CSSSDDNDGNKP
+21 CSSSDDNDGDKQ
-33 MTNYVAISADGNT
+33 MTNYVSISAEGNN

-53 EEVKFN
+53 DEVKFN

-72 NLSLEENDDNVATI
+72 SLSLEGNDDNVATL
-86 SPSSTIALKA
+86 SPSTISLKA

-136 ATLTIKPD
+136 VTLTIKPD

-238 KRTVEDTEFW
+238 KRTVEDTENW
-248 TQMPNGKAVMEN
+248 TQMPYGKAVMEN

-273 LDGIEVNPADMSLKF
+273 LDGIEVNPDMSLKF
-288 TGSKVTMYEEKIT
+288 TGSKVNVYDVEIT

-306 YTFSAWDRLKAKADA
+306 YTFSAWDRLKTMADA

-332 KTEVSVK
+332 KTEVSVQ
-339 DIIDGGGSLNPYS
+339 DIIEGGGSLNPYS
-352 FFDNTDIVTD
+352 FFDNTDVVAD
-362 GENTDYT
+362 GEETGYT
-369 TIYVAPTGKIDFTSG
+369 TIYIAPTGKIDFTTG

>member
-1 MKKIKFMLMCM
+1 MKKFKFILMCM
-12 LAMLTGFSS
+12 LAMLTGFSA
-21 CSSSDDNDGNKP
+21 CSSSDDNDGKQ
-33 MTNYVAISADGNT
+33 MTNYVSISAAGNN

-72 NLSLEENDDNVATI
+72 NLSLEGNDDNVATLT
-86 SPSSTIALKA
+86 PSTIALKA

-136 ATLTIKPD
+136 VTLTIKPD

-171 ILGKVKVD
+171 ILGKVKVA
-179 TKVTFNDDDKID
+179 TKVTFNNDDKID

-238 KRTVEDTEFW
+238 KKTVEDTEYW
-248 TQMPNGKAVMEN
+248 TQTPYSKAVMEN
-260 INYDYNKETFTMT
+260 INYDYNKEAFTMT
-273 LDGIEVNPADMSLKF
+273 LDGIEVNPADMTLKF
-288 TGSKVTMYEEKIT
+288 TGSKVDLYGEEIT

-306 YTFSAWDRLKAKADA
+306 YTFSAWDRLKAMADA
-321 NKSFVVDDGDT
+321 NKSFEVDEGDT
-332 KTEVSVK
+332 RTNVPVQE
-339 DIIDGGGSLNPYS
+339 IIDGGGSLNPYS
-352 FFDNTDIVTD
+352 FFDNTDVVAD
-362 GENTDYT
+362 GEATDYKN
-369 TIYVAPTGKIDFTSG
+369 IYVAPTGKIDFTSG

-391 WYLDNTYGCQRVE
+391 WYLNDTYGCQRVE